1 MPPECFQLSSF
12 PPLIS
17 TKVDIWSLGVI
28 FFEML
33 YSQRPFGH
41 NMSQNQVIQ
50 DQIIL
55 KSKQVEFPE
64 RPAVSKEAQEFI
76 RM

>member
-1 MPPECFQLSSF
+1 MSSL

-28 FFEML
+28 YFEML

-41 NMSQNQVIQ
+41 NMTQNQVVQ

-55 KSKQVEFPE
+55 KSKQVLFPD
-64 RPAVSKEAQEFI
+64 RPSVTKDAQEFI
-76 RM
+76 GMCLKYD